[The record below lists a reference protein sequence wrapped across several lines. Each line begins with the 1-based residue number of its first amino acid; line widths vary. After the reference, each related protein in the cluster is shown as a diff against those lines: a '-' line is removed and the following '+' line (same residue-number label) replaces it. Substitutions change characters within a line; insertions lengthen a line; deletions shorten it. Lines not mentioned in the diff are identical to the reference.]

1 MGRRRRLP
9 RRVPRGRLALD
20 GFLGRFRVRHDA
32 CARPPCFSFDPHL
45 APARAV
51 GSVREV
57 RGRRRRPLDLHAVA
71 VRFGRPEHRPD
82 AVDVHAVVPERDLRP
97 GRQRPEVQLL
107 QRARRVVSRAVP
119 RQPPGAQ
126 GAERAEDYR
135 EADEAEDHDGRRRVE
150 VAALAGVDD
159 AVPAASTS
167 AYLGL
172 HIRHERQRAR
182 QRERTAAPHP

>member
-1 MGRRRRLP
+1 MSKQDQDIITKALSSAKQAGADGADVSFIKGGGQDVQVRLGK
-9 RRVPRGRLALD
+9 VE
-20 GFLGRFRVRHDA
+20 
-32 CARPPCFSFDPHL
+32 S
-45 APARAV
+45 
-51 GSVREV
+51 
-57 RGRRRRPLDLHAVA
+57 
-71 VRFGRPEHRPD
+71 
-82 AVDVHAVVPERDLRP
+82 
-97 GRQRPEVQLL
+97 
-107 QRARRVVSRAVP
+107 
-119 RQPPGAQ
+119 
-126 GAERAEDYR
+126 AERAEDYR